1 MTISE
6 SVAALGPGA
15 LTEEALR
22 RHIFPLFSRSLA
34 APGIYLANHSLG
46 RPLDQTE
53 DDLREG
59 FAHWQT
65 KLGDAWEPWQEE
77 EQQHRSRLAQ
87 LIGAPRTDC
96 IIPKTSAG
104 QGLRT
109 VLNALPH
116 VSGDV
121 PRVLSTA
128 SEFDSVDIVLKQ
140 YAAVGR
146 IRLQLVDCHTA
157 DGSIDLAPLFAAIPG
172 NVDLVVVS
180 QVLFATGQV
189 IPHLDRLAAEC
200 HRSGARLLVD
210 AYHAIGV
217 FPVDVAAMQADFMIG
232 GSYKYLRGGPG
243 AAFLY
248 ISPDALQNGGLQPID
263 IGWFAK
269 DQHFA
274 YERPD
279 PPRFAPGGDAFL
291 EATPPVLTWYQA
303 RAGQQLT
310 LALGAGRIR
319 AYNLGRLGLLKRY
332 LAEAGIAATGA
343 DEQHGGFLTVEHA
356 DAASLAK
363 SLERRGVI
371 TDARGKWLR
380 LSPDYLTTDSQMRE
394 AAAALATV
402 FATGDATIPGAHS

>member
-1 MTISE
+1 MTIADA
-6 SVAALGPGA
+6 VAALGPGP
-15 LTEEALR
+15 LTEEALG

-59 FAHWQT
+59 FEHWQT
-65 KLGDAWEPWQEE
+65 KLGDAWDPWQEE

-87 LIGAPRTDC
+87 LIGAPRADC

-116 VSGDV
+116 GSSDV

-128 SEFDSVDIVLKQ
+128 SEFDSVDIILKQ

-146 IRLQLVDCHTA
+146 IRLQLINCHTP
-157 DGSIDLAPLFAAIPG
+157 DGSIDLSPLLDTIPG
-172 NVDLVVVS
+172 NADLVVVS

-210 AYHAIGV
+210 AYHAVGV
-217 FPVDVAAMQADFMIG
+217 IPVDVAAMQADFMIG

-248 ISPDALQNGGLQPID
+248 ISPAALESGLRPLD

-269 DQHFA
+269 EKPFLYD
-274 YERPD
+274 RPS
-279 PPRFAPGGDAFL
+279 PPRFAPGGDGFL
-291 EATPPVLTWYQA
+291 EGTPPVLTWYQA

-310 LALGAGRIR
+310 LALGVDRIR
-319 AYNLGRLGLLKRY
+319 AYNLDRLSGLKRY
-332 LAEAGIAATGA
+332 LAEAGIAANGA
-343 DEQHGGFLTVEHA
+343 DEQHGGFLTVEHSEA
-356 DAASLAK
+356 PSLAQAF
-363 SLERRGVI
+363 EQRGII
-371 TDARGKWLR
+371 TDARGRWLR
-380 LSPDYLTTDSQMRE
+380 LSPDYLTTDTRMRQT
-394 AAAALATV
+394 AATLATV
-402 FATGDATIPGAHS
+402 FATVGATIPGAPF

>member
-1 MTISE
+1 MKIADA
-6 SVAALGPGA
+6 VAALGHGA
-15 LTEEALR
+15 LTEDALR
-22 RHIFPLFSRSLA
+22 RHLFPLFSRSLA
-34 APGIYLANHSLG
+34 APGTYLANHSLG

-65 KLGDAWEPWQEE
+65 KLGDAWDPWQDE
-77 EQQHRSRLAQ
+77 EQAHRARLAQ
-87 LIGAPRTDC
+87 LIGAPRPDC
-96 IIPKTSAG
+96 VVPKTSAG

-109 VLNALPH
+109 VLNALP
-116 VSGDV
+116 GR

-128 SEFDSVDIVLKQ
+128 SEFDSVDIILKQ

-146 IRLQLVDCHTA
+146 IHLQSVACHA
-157 DGSIDLAPLFAAIPG
+157 SDGTIDLAPLYAAISSA
-172 NVDLVVVS
+172 DLVIVS

-189 IPHLDRLAAEC
+189 ISHLDRLAAAC

-248 ISPDALQNGGLQPID
+248 ISPEALISDLQPID

-269 DQHFA
+269 EKPFF

-279 PPRFAPGGDAFL
+279 PPRFASGGDAFL
-291 EATPPVLTWYQA
+291 EATPPVLTYHQA

-310 LALGAGRIR
+310 LALGVDRIR
-319 AYNLGRLGLLKRY
+319 AYSLDRLGCLKRY
-332 LAEAGIAATGA
+332 LAEAGIAAMGA
-343 DEQHGGFLTVEHA
+343 DEEHGGFLTIEDA

-363 SLERRGVI
+363 SLQQRGVI
-371 TDARGKWLR
+371 TDARGRWLR
-380 LSPDYLTTDSQMRE
+380 LSPDYLTTDTQMRE
-394 AAAALATV
+394 TTVILAGLLATQKQV
-402 FATGDATIPGAHS
+402 HGISRP

>member
-1 MTISE
+1 MMLADA
-6 SVAALGPGA
+6 VAALGPGA
-15 LTEEALR
+15 LTEETLR

-34 APGIYLANHSLG
+34 SPGIYLANHSLG

-59 FAHWQT
+59 FQQWQT
-65 KLGDAWEPWQEE
+65 KLGDAWAPWQEE
-77 EQQHRSRLAQ
+77 EQQHRSRIAQ

-109 VLNALPH
+109 VLNALP
-116 VSGDV
+116 GT
-121 PRVLSTA
+121 PCVLSTA
-128 SEFDSVDIVLKQ
+128 SEFDSVDIILKQ

-146 IRLQLVDCHTA
+146 IRLQLVNCHTS
-157 DGSIDLAPLFAAIPG
+157 GGQIDLSPLLDTISG
-172 NVDLVVVS
+172 NADLVVVS
-180 QVLFATGQV
+180 QVLFATSQIV
-189 IPHLDRLAAEC
+189 PHLDRLAAVC

-210 AYHAIGV
+210 AYHAVGV
-217 FPVDVAAMQADFMIG
+217 FSIDVATMQADFMIG

-248 ISPDALQNGGLQPID
+248 ISPDALHSGLQPID

-310 LALGAGRIR
+310 LALGVDRIR
-319 AYNLGRLGLLKRY
+319 AYNLDRLSRLKRY
-332 LAEAGIAATGA
+332 LSEAGIAASGA
-343 DEQHGGFLTVEHA
+343 DEQHGGFLTVEYSEA
-356 DAASLAK
+356 PSLAQA
-363 SLERRGVI
+363 LEQRGVI
-371 TDARGKWLR
+371 TDARGRWLR
-380 LSPDYLTTDSQMRE
+380 LSPDYLTTDRQIRE
-394 AAAALATV
+394 AAATLATV
-402 FATGDATIPGAHS
+402 FATDGATIPGAPS

>member
-1 MTISE
+1 MTLAE

-15 LTEEALR
+15 LTEDALR

-34 APGIYLANHSLG
+34 TPGIYLANHSLG

-65 KLGDAWEPWQEE
+65 KLGDAWDPWQEA
-77 EQQHRSRLAQ
+77 EQAHRARLAQ
-87 LIGAPRTDC
+87 LIGAPRPDC
-96 IIPKTSAG
+96 IVPKTSAG

-109 VLNALPH
+109 VLNALP
-116 VSGDV
+116 GT

-128 SEFDSVDIVLKQ
+128 SEFDSVDIILKQ

-146 IRLQLVDCHTA
+146 IHLQSVACHA
-157 DGSIDLAPLFAAIPG
+157 SDGTIDLALLYAAVSG
-172 NVDLVVVS
+172 ADLVIVS
-180 QVLFATGQV
+180 QVLFTTGQV
-189 IPHLDRLAAEC
+189 IPQLDRLAAAC

-217 FPVDVAAMQADFMIG
+217 FPVDVTAMQADFAIG

-248 ISPDALQNGGLQPID
+248 ISPEALTSGLQPID

-269 DQHFA
+269 EKPFFYD
-274 YERPD
+274 RPN

-291 EATPPVLTWYQA
+291 ESTPPVLTYYQA

-310 LALGAGRIR
+310 LALGVDRIR
-319 AYNLGRLGLLKRY
+319 AYALDRLSRLKRY
-332 LAEAGIAATGA
+332 LAQAGIAATGA
-343 DEQHGGFLTVEHA
+343 DEEHGGFLTVEDT
-356 DAASLAK
+356 DAASLTK
-363 SLERRGVI
+363 SLEQCGVI
-371 TDARGKWLR
+371 ADARGRWLR
-380 LSPDYLTTDSQMRE
+380 LSPDYLTSDTQMRE
-394 AAAALATV
+394 TAVILADLLATHEQV
-402 FATGDATIPGAHS
+402 DGISRH

>member
-1 MTISE
+1 MTLAE

-15 LTEEALR
+15 LTEDALR
-22 RHIFPLFSRSLA
+22 RHLFPLFSRSLA

-65 KLGDAWEPWQEE
+65 KLGDAWNPWQEE

-87 LIGAPRTDC
+87 LIAAPRPDC

-109 VLNALPH
+109 VLNALPRG
-116 VSGDV
+116 SSDA

-128 SEFDSVDIVLKQ
+128 SEFDSVDIILKQ

-146 IRLQLVDCHTA
+146 IKLRLVNCHTP
-157 DGSIDLAPLFAAIPG
+157 DG
-172 NVDLVVVS
+172 NVDLSPLLDTIPGNADLVIVS
-180 QVLFATGQV
+180 QVLFASGQV
-189 IPHLDRLAAEC
+189 IPHLDRLAVEC

-210 AYHAIGV
+210 AYHAVGV
-217 FPVDVAAMQADFMIG
+217 FSVDVAAMQADFMIG

-248 ISPDALQNGGLQPID
+248 ISPAALESGLQPID

-310 LALGAGRIR
+310 LALGVDRIR
-319 AYNLGRLGLLKRY
+319 AYNLDRLSRLKRY
-332 LAEAGIAATGA
+332 LAEAGIAASGA
-343 DEQHGGFLTVEHA
+343 DEQHGGFLTVEHSEA
-356 DAASLAK
+356 PSLAQV
-363 SLERRGVI
+363 LEQRGVI
-371 TDARGKWLR
+371 TDARSRWLR
-380 LSPDYLTTDSQMRE
+380 LSPDYLTTDTQMRE
-394 AAAALATV
+394 SAAALATV
-402 FATGDATIPGAHS
+402 FVTGGATIPGALF

>member
-1 MTISE
+1 MKIADA
-6 SVAALGPGA
+6 VAALGPGA
-15 LTEEALR
+15 LTEDALR
-22 RHIFPLFSRSLA
+22 RHIFPLFARSLGA
-34 APGIYLANHSLG
+34 TGIYLANHSLG

-53 DDLREG
+53 DDLRDG

-65 KLGDAWEPWQEE
+65 KLGDAWDPWQEE
-77 EQQHRSRLAQ
+77 EQAHRARLAQ
-87 LIGAPRTDC
+87 LIGAPRPDC
-96 IIPKTSAG
+96 VVPKTSAG

-109 VLNALPH
+109 VLNALP
-116 VSGDV
+116 GT

-128 SEFDSVDIVLKQ
+128 SEFDSVDIILKQ

-146 IRLQLVDCHTA
+146 IHLQSIACHA
-157 DGSIDLAPLFAAIPG
+157 SDGTIDLAPLYAAISG
-172 NVDLVVVS
+172 ADLVIVS
-180 QVLFATGQV
+180 QVLFTTGQV
-189 IPHLDRLAAEC
+189 ISHFDRLAAAC

-248 ISPDALQNGGLQPID
+248 ISPEALTSGLQPID

-269 DQHFA
+269 EKPFF

-291 EATPPVLTWYQA
+291 EATPPVLTYYQA

-310 LALGAGRIR
+310 LALGVDRIR
-319 AYNLGRLGLLKRY
+319 AYSLDRLGRLKRY
-332 LAEAGIAATGA
+332 LAAAGIAATGA
-343 DEQHGGFLTVEHA
+343 DEEHGGFLTVEDA

-363 SLERRGVI
+363 SLQQRGVI
-371 TDARGKWLR
+371 TDARGRWLR
-380 LSPDYLTTDSQMRE
+380 LSPDYLTTDTQMRE
-394 AAAALATV
+394 TAVILSDLLATQKQV
-402 FATGDATIPGAHS
+402 HGISRH